1 MLYLGGNAPHLSHSR
16 PRNRCL
22 RAAVREGRPRA
33 DPQIRKVSSILADQC
48 DLIAAIQT
56 LRRRRSRSLIL
67 SLRARSFNVRLQ
79 GGWHRTKFSSVL
91 GPPRE
96 LGIKCSTLQALD
108 EFGLALK
115 SRCFPHNQHKSPSRA
130 RRRSTFLRL
139 SGAGIG
145 PSYAD

>member
-1 MLYLGGNAPHLSHSR
+1 MNGSNAPDLSHSR

-22 RAAVREGRPRA
+22 KAAVREGRHRA
-33 DPQIRKVSSILADQC
+33 NPQIRNVSSILADQC
-48 DLIAAIQT
+48 DRIAAIQI

-67 SLRARSFNVRLQ
+67 SLRGRSFNVRLH

-96 LGIKCSTLQALD
+96 LGIRCSTLQALD

-115 SRCFPHNQHKSPSRA
+115 SRYSPHNQHKSPSRA
-130 RRRSTFLRL
+130 RRRSTLLRL
-139 SGAGIG
+139 SGADTR
-145 PSYAD
+145 PSYAN